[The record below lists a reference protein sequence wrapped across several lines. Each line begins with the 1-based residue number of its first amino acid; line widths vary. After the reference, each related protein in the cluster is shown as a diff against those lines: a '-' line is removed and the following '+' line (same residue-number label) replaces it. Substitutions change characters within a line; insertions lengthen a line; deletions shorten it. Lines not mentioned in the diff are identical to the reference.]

1 MAAIISDKIKRK
13 FLTHVF
19 DEATGTRIGDSDNY
33 YYVAIGRSQQWNP
46 AGSLDAV
53 VNPVNDEREERNFR
67 YNAQSAK
74 AVEAF
79 SFVVPVDEWTANT
92 QYSAYND
99 DVVGHPATTYYVKTL
114 DNNVYVCIRTGKDS
128 LGTVQVSTVK
138 PDHTDTTLPIEA
150 DGYVWKYLYTIS
162 VADVNSFVTSNFM
175 PVKKM
180 IDSAGAADAYFGQ
193 YTVQNAAVP
202 GQIIGYR
209 VENGGQSYDSSDTLT
224 VVGDGT
230 GAKARLIVSSGVITA
245 VEVGDSALVGTS
257 GYPTIV
263 DQMGSGYNFANVRIT
278 TSTGNDSAEI
288 VPIFAHKDGLGA
300 DAREDL
306 RATAMMFNIKLEGDV
321 DGKFVTGNQ
330 DYRQV
335 GLWRNPTD
343 SAGVKFQGTS
353 GTILR
358 KITVTDPIPDG
369 YNFASDI
376 KVTGDSNAEAWI
388 DFIEDSTIW
397 YHQTE
402 YTGFTPFRVG
412 EVISIGGGAF
422 TRTVDLHHIEP
433 DIDRFSG
440 DVLFISNDIAQPR
453 TGASADDIKLVIQ
466 L

>member
-1 MAAIISDKIKRK
+1 
-13 FLTHVF
+13 
-19 DEATGTRIGDSDNY
+19 
-33 YYVAIGRSQQWNP
+33 
-46 AGSLDAV
+46 
-53 VNPVNDEREERNFR
+53 
-67 YNAQSAK
+67 
-74 AVEAF
+74 
-79 SFVVPVDEWTANT
+79 
-92 QYSAYND
+92 
-99 DVVGHPATTYYVKTL
+99 
-114 DNNVYVCIRTGKDS
+114 
-128 LGTVQVSTVK
+128 
-138 PDHTDTTLPIEA
+138 
-150 DGYVWKYLYTIS
+150 
-162 VADVNSFVTSNFM
+162 M

-180 IDSAGAADAYFGQ
+180 IDSAGPADAYFGQ

-202 GQIIGYR
+202 GQIVGYR
-209 VENGGQSYDSSDTLT
+209 VENGGQSYDSSDTLVIT
-224 VVGDGT
+224 GDGT

-263 DQMGSGYNFANVRIT
+263 DQMGSGYNFASVKVT

-288 VPIFAHKDGLGA
+288 IPIFGHKDGMGA

-321 DGKFVTGNQ
+321 NGKFVTGNQ

-343 SAGVKFQGTS
+343 SAGVKFQGTA
-353 GTILR
+353 GTVLK

-369 YNFASDI
+369 YNFAADI
-376 KVTGDSNAEAWI
+376 RMTGDSNAEAWI
-388 DFIEDSTIW
+388 DFIDDSTIW

-402 YTGFTPFRVG
+402 YTGFTPFRKS
-412 EVISIGGGAF
+412 ENIDIGGGAF
-422 TRTVDLHHIEP
+422 ARTVDLHHIEP